1 MRNRQK
7 ILNWLSAR
15 RKNRLYNLIFN
26 TYELLAY
33 LIFGV
38 LTTLVNFVIFIVLEN
53 ILGQESWYLSNLPAI
68 FLAILFAFF
77 TNRSFVFES
86 DGNIW
91 VEMYKFFG
99 ARILVS
105 LVFEYGTA
113 FLLFNLLKFDAVLD
127 LIFFS
132 VSWFKI
138 ISLVMVLVG
147 NYVASKVFVFKK
159 SKSASLEEI

>member
-7 ILNWLSAR
+7 ILNLLSE
-15 RKNRLYNLIFN
+15 KNENKLYQLIYKY
-26 TYELLAY
+26 YELLAY

-38 LTTLVNFVIFIVLEN
+38 LTTLVNFIIFSVLEN
-53 ILGQESWYLSNLPAI
+53 ILGQDSWYFSNLPAI
-68 FLAILFAFF
+68 LIAILFAFF

-91 VEMYKFFG
+91 TEMYKFFS
-99 ARILVS
+99 ARIIIS

-113 FLLFNLLKFDAVLD
+113 FLLFNIMKFDAVLNMY
-127 LIFFS
+127 FFS

-138 ISLVMVLVG
+138 ISLIMVLVG
-147 NYVASKVFVFKK
+147 NYVASKLFVFKK
-159 SKSASLEEI
+159 SGKARD

>member
-1 MRNRQK
+1 MRNRDK
-7 ILNWLSAR
+7 ILIWL
-15 RKNRLYNLIFN
+15 KNKENNTFLGLIYRH
-26 TYELLAY
+26 YELLAY

-38 LTTLVNFVIFIVLEN
+38 LTTLVNFVVYTVLEH
-53 ILGQESWYLSNLPAI
+53 IIGQGNWYFSNLPAI
-68 FLAILFAFF
+68 LLAILFAFF

-91 VEMYKFFG
+91 FEMYKFFS

-113 FLLFNLLKFDAVLD
+113 FLLFNILKFDAVLD
-127 LIFFS
+127 LKFFT

-138 ISLVMVLVG
+138 ISLTMVLVG
-147 NYVASKVFVFKK
+147 NYIASKVFVFKK
-159 SKSASLEEI
+159 SGNI